1 MTTPI
6 PANVLPTRIL
16 YTMLRVS
23 NLEDSIAFYQEMLG
37 MSELGRETF
46 SEAKFTAVFMGY
58 GDRATN
64 PVLELTYN
72 WGNNTYEHGTRY
84 GNLSLA
90 VDDVYAL
97 EAHLKERGVKILR
110 PAGEVPMV
118 STETGERHT
127 LAFIADPDG
136 YRIELMQTGKNISK
150 TTQS

>member
-1 MTTPI
+1 MSASVPPSI
-6 PANVLPTRIL
+6 APKRIL

-23 NLEDSIAFYQEMLG
+23 DLERSIAFYRDMLG

-46 SEAKFTAVFMGY
+46 PDAEFTAVFMGY
-58 GDRATN
+58 GNRKTDA
-64 PVLELTYN
+64 VIEITYN
-72 WGNNTYEHGTRY
+72 WDKRSYEHGTAY

-97 EAHLKERGVKILR
+97 TAYLEENGVKVLR

-118 STETGERHT
+118 STETGEKHT

-136 YRIELMQTGKNISK
+136 YRIELMQTA
-150 TTQS
+150 